1 MQETERER
9 ESFTR
14 FHVLAN
20 RIRCSPFRKN
30 FSRYIHIRPQN
41 CAVNYWCTSRF
52 IFHFTREI
60 SYMHE
65 NWMALVFFC
74 GVGRSQHACSAH
86 IRGYMKLHSIIVCQ
100 WHITQRAIQSQRAS
114 GSWSARPCCVGDA
127 CCQLGNEFLMLL
139 LDICCVFVRLRKI
152 RISVTP
158 TESMRTTAC
167 EKNVLTWRRIFD
179 EIELNNNKILSA
191 DVEAACWTWAIAIG
205 TFAWRLPLNKY
216 KCFKWNEAH

>member
-1 MQETERER
+1 MKIGWH
-9 ESFTR
+9 SF
-14 FHVLAN
+14 FL
-20 RIRCSPFRKN
+20 
-30 FSRYIHIRPQN
+30 
-41 CAVNYWCTSRF
+41 
-52 IFHFTREI
+52 
-60 SYMHE
+60 
-65 NWMALVFFC
+65 C